1 MSWLSKIERKWR
13 HLIDDLGFFGTLLD
27 FSFNSWYS
35 ISKWLREYETYYK
48 VSSTP
53 LIDDWNVS
61 NLLNGAVL
69 AHQLEPRIPLE
80 EHLKDAS
87 LNSMYSR
94 FNHIAKKVCTKDKYK
109 DVLGKPVCTE
119 FNTKISLKSLSNATG
134 LEVIDYDYCP
144 FNSLL
149 HSYNYLVD
157 TYEFTVDFK
166 DLYLKVNGEI
176 RQYSSIGTIKYNNK
190 EYYLVNLYTA
200 GSLGDSRG
208 ICIDIIRMKS
218 REEITIDNPVEYEEL
233 VLELPIQTEEGNFYY
248 IHYMEDTIIRI
259 TPIAEGT
266 NVALDK
272 IFIDREDYQYPTFTL
287 KACGVYTKEDRFR
300 EDLDVYGLSKKLLQR
315 SSLDWEDIYDQ
326 ITCNETEDKNDN
338 DKSYRQDL
346 NDVTNILITLA
357 CDITANSPVVNEYL
371 FKLFKQYYLEH
382 HSINSSDGELFYKH
396 GLYEH
401 KVRWD
406 NMTYTKKQGHVCHW
420 KQYATETKDVTTH
433 HTETRTIYGTTGP
446 TTQLV
451 SYSETHKVLYIY
463 YQVSRDEYYE
473 ITVTGLIHITNA
485 FGKEIKTDLPTFS
498 NMKPRTRKEVQEIV
512 ESRKSLDEDGDTDSS
527 EFLIPLY
534 PAIVRQLGV
543 FKASSLIS
551 ISLRVVWQAKKR
563 IKKKW
568 YATTG
573 FAVVRIIAA
582 IVVIICTW
590 GGATPFV
597 IAANAAINAI
607 VNILI
612 QMLISLA
619 IKLAVKY
626 ICKIFHIEGKALIV
640 ANVIST
646 VLQTA
651 VNQGLGADLSGG
663 AMFSVGM
670 GQGLADMVLNK
681 QISLEGFANLLST
694 AAFNSIAAGSS
705 DPLSVVDVN
714 PAIAVTYKLLQDPS
728 FYDALQNKDW
738 SSIFIKAA
746 STISEAVVINISSKI
761 DTSDNTLD
769 YEKIKYGI
777 KETTKVENSV
787 AQSALQNA
795 ALGLTDTSTISSLI
809 MDDYA
814 VKLQKFNVELAQ
826 LQQNY
831 VEREKAY
838 KQLLQRNNYLTNI
851 ILKFS

>member
-1 MSWLSKIERKWR
+1 
-13 HLIDDLGFFGTLLD
+13 
-27 FSFNSWYS
+27 
-35 ISKWLREYETYYK
+35 
-48 VSSTP
+48 
-53 LIDDWNVS
+53 
-61 NLLNGAVL
+61 
-69 AHQLEPRIPLE
+69 
-80 EHLKDAS
+80 
-87 LNSMYSR
+87 
-94 FNHIAKKVCTKDKYK
+94 
-109 DVLGKPVCTE
+109 
-119 FNTKISLKSLSNATG
+119 
-134 LEVIDYDYCP
+134 
-144 FNSLL
+144 
-149 HSYNYLVD
+149 
-157 TYEFTVDFK
+157 
-166 DLYLKVNGEI
+166 
-176 RQYSSIGTIKYNNK
+176 
-190 EYYLVNLYTA
+190 
-200 GSLGDSRG
+200 
-208 ICIDIIRMKS
+208 
-218 REEITIDNPVEYEEL
+218 
-233 VLELPIQTEEGNFYY
+233 
-248 IHYMEDTIIRI
+248 
-259 TPIAEGT
+259 
-266 NVALDK
+266 
-272 IFIDREDYQYPTFTL
+272 
-287 KACGVYTKEDRFR
+287 
-300 EDLDVYGLSKKLLQR
+300 
-315 SSLDWEDIYDQ
+315 
-326 ITCNETEDKNDN
+326 
-338 DKSYRQDL
+338 
-346 NDVTNILITLA
+346 
-357 CDITANSPVVNEYL
+357 
-371 FKLFKQYYLEH
+371 
-382 HSINSSDGELFYKH
+382 
-396 GLYEH
+396 
-401 KVRWD
+401 
-406 NMTYTKKQGHVCHW
+406 MTYTKKQGHVCHW

-485 FGKEIKTDLPTFS
+485 FGKEVKTDLPTFS

-512 ESRKSLDEDGDTDSS
+512 ENRKSLDEDGDTDSS

-573 FAVVRIIAA
+573 FTVVRIIAA

-590 GGATPFV
+590 GAATPFV

-607 VNILI
+607 INILI

-694 AAFNSIAAGSS
+694 AAFNSIASINS
-705 DPLSVVDVN
+705 DPLSAIDVTN

-738 SSIFIKAA
+738 GSIFIKAA
-746 STISEAVVINISSKI
+746 STMAEAAVINISSKF
-761 DTSDNTLD
+761 DTSDDTLD
-769 YEKIKYGI
+769 YEKVKYGI
-777 KETTKVENSV
+777 KQTTEVENSV
-787 AQSALQNA
+787 AQSALQNT
-795 ALGLTDTSTISSLI
+795 ALGLTDTSVISSLI

>member
-1 MSWLSKIERKWR
+1 
-13 HLIDDLGFFGTLLD
+13 
-27 FSFNSWYS
+27 
-35 ISKWLREYETYYK
+35 
-48 VSSTP
+48 
-53 LIDDWNVS
+53 
-61 NLLNGAVL
+61 
-69 AHQLEPRIPLE
+69 
-80 EHLKDAS
+80 
-87 LNSMYSR
+87 
-94 FNHIAKKVCTKDKYK
+94 
-109 DVLGKPVCTE
+109 
-119 FNTKISLKSLSNATG
+119 
-134 LEVIDYDYCP
+134 
-144 FNSLL
+144 
-149 HSYNYLVD
+149 
-157 TYEFTVDFK
+157 
-166 DLYLKVNGEI
+166 
-176 RQYSSIGTIKYNNK
+176 
-190 EYYLVNLYTA
+190 
-200 GSLGDSRG
+200 
-208 ICIDIIRMKS
+208 
-218 REEITIDNPVEYEEL
+218 
-233 VLELPIQTEEGNFYY
+233 
-248 IHYMEDTIIRI
+248 
-259 TPIAEGT
+259 
-266 NVALDK
+266 
-272 IFIDREDYQYPTFTL
+272 
-287 KACGVYTKEDRFR
+287 
-300 EDLDVYGLSKKLLQR
+300 
-315 SSLDWEDIYDQ
+315 
-326 ITCNETEDKNDN
+326 
-338 DKSYRQDL
+338 
-346 NDVTNILITLA
+346 
-357 CDITANSPVVNEYL
+357 
-371 FKLFKQYYLEH
+371 
-382 HSINSSDGELFYKH
+382 
-396 GLYEH
+396 
-401 KVRWD
+401 
-406 NMTYTKKQGHVCHW
+406 MTYTKKQGHVCHW

-446 TTQLV
+446 STQLV

-485 FGKEIKTDLPTFS
+485 FGKEVKTDLPTFS

-607 VNILI
+607 INILI

-646 VLQTA
+646 VLQVA
-651 VNQGLGADLSGG
+651 VNQGLGADLSAS
-663 AMFSVGM
+663 AMVSVGM

-681 QISLEGFANLLST
+681 QISLEGFADLLST
-694 AAFNSIAAGSS
+694 AAFNSVAAT
-705 DPLSVVDVN
+705 N
-714 PAIAVTYKLLQDPS
+714 PCVAVTYKLLQDPS

-738 SSIFIKAA
+738 SSVFIKAA
-746 STISEAVVINISSKI
+746 STMAEAAIINIAATE
-761 DTSDNTLD
+761 DTNTLD
-769 YEKIKYGI
+769 YEKVKYGI
-777 KETTKVENSV
+777 KGATEAENSI

-838 KQLLQRNNYLTNI
+838 KELLQRNNYLTNI